1 MRFSV
6 HNTGGFLHDCSAD
19 CRLFHFK
26 ESRCW
31 GIRISV
37 EKSCGVAGRFCI
49 VPGADAC
56 GYTGWKYAAGYSY
69 SEDELRE
76 EGLFGHTYLPFSM
89 QRPVLFD
96 LIKGKKTPVFF
107 KFTLFLSPLNFYERT
122 QLPPDPSDAI
132 SGFLLNLRFMH
143 GELTAST
150 GVSYRTFSTD
160 KSLEHE
166 WDRLVEI
173 FLKNHNIV
181 IEKLG

>member
-1 MRFSV
+1 M
-6 HNTGGFLHDCSAD
+6 
-19 CRLFHFK
+19 
-26 ESRCW
+26 
-31 GIRISV
+31 
-37 EKSCGVAGRFCI
+37 
-49 VPGADAC
+49 
-56 GYTGWKYAAGYSY
+56 
-69 SEDELRE
+69 RE

-107 KFTLFLSPLNFYERT
+107 KFTLFLSPLDFYERT

-160 KSLEHE
+160 KSLEFE
-166 WDRLVEI
+166 WDSYIRQFFKEHSLYFSED
-173 FLKNHNIV
+173 L
-181 IEKLG
+181 